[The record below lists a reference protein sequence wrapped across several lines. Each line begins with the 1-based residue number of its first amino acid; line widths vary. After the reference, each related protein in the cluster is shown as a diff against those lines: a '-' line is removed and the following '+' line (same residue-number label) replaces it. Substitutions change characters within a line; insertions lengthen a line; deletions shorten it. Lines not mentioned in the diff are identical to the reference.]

1 MVDASGAGVTRG
13 RVLLAFAAIYVFW
26 GSTYLAIL
34 YAIETMPPFLMAGV
48 RFVVA
53 GAILYAWSWLRG
65 TPRPERV
72 HWRSATVVGGLLL
85 LGGNGSVVWAEQR
98 VASGLAA
105 LLVATV
111 PVWMVLLDWLRPG
124 GVRPGPRVV
133 AGIVV
138 GLLGLA
144 VLVGPDQLM
153 GAGRV
158 DGLGALVLVLGSV
171 CWATGSLYA
180 RSAKVPASPIQAIA
194 IEMLAGGAL
203 LLLAGVIVGE
213 PARLDLGAVSVRSLV
228 ALGYLI
234 VFGSLIGFS
243 AYIWLLNV
251 STPAKVSTYA
261 YVNPVVA
268 VLLGWGLA
276 GEPLTPRMMAAAAII
291 VAGVAVITTR
301 RAARGR
307 PAMERPETACAR
319 VPSDTADPHAAA
331 AAAADQAPGPG
342 APRAMGV
349 GGEPTTDPSTA

>member
-138 GLLGLA
+138 GLLGR
-144 VLVGPDQLM
+144 PYNDQT
-153 GAGRV
+153 A
-158 DGLGALVLVLGSV
+158 
-171 CWATGSLYA
+171 
-180 RSAKVPASPIQAIA
+180 
-194 IEMLAGGAL
+194 
-203 LLLAGVIVGE
+203 
-213 PARLDLGAVSVRSLV
+213 
-228 ALGYLI
+228 
-234 VFGSLIGFS
+234 
-243 AYIWLLNV
+243 
-251 STPAKVSTYA
+251 
-261 YVNPVVA
+261 NPQERHSRH
-268 VLLGWGLA
+268 GC
-276 GEPLTPRMMAAAAII
+276 
-291 VAGVAVITTR
+291 
-301 RAARGR
+301 R
-307 PAMERPETACAR
+307 PA
-319 VPSDTADPHAAA
+319 
-331 AAAADQAPGPG
+331 
-342 APRAMGV
+342 
-349 GGEPTTDPSTA
+349 